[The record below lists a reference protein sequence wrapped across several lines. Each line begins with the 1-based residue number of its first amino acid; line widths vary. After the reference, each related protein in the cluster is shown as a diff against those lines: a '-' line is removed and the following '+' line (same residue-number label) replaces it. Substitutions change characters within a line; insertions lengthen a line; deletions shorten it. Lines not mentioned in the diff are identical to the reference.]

1 MSIFKEKI
9 DELSVG
15 RFKKP
20 HKYLALLSMILVLK
34 KKRFIE
40 NKILF
45 DEDFKTVFSLIF
57 KIC

>member
-20 HKYLALLSMILVLK
+20 HKYLALLSMILFLYK
-34 KKRFIE
+34 KKFIE
-40 NKILF
+40 N
-45 DEDFKTVFSLIF
+45 
-57 KIC
+57 